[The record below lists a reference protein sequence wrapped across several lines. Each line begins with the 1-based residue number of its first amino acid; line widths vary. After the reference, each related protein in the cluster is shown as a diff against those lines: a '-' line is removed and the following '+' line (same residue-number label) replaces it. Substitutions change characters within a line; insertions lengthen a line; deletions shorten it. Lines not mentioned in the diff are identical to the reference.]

1 MSILE
6 SIVQFDVAKESDTQ
20 AYGVLVDA
28 ARFGDSVS
36 DKESFNYLCQ
46 LGETDYM
53 ERFHHNTEGAKK
65 KSGEWK
71 FRTFLPP
78 AYSSAKS
85 VIGTAL
91 ELHIPL
97 VDENYNNMG
106 KSALQRAIKE
116 AKEGSKETKTELEKA
131 QGMLDSVAKIAAWMK
146 CNSRELDAL
155 LDSVD
160 WLRDTIRNIS

>member
-53 ERFHHNTEGAKK
+53 ERFHHNTEGAKRK
-65 KSGEWK
+65 VGNG
-71 FRTFLPP
+71 
-78 AYSSAKS
+78 SS
-85 VIGTAL
+85 VHFYHQPI
-91 ELHIPL
+91 H
-97 VDENYNNMG
+97 
-106 KSALQRAIKE
+106 
-116 AKEGSKETKTELEKA
+116 
-131 QGMLDSVAKIAAWMK
+131 
-146 CNSRELDAL
+146 
-155 LDSVD
+155 
-160 WLRDTIRNIS
+160 LRSQ

>member
-20 AYGVLVDA
+20 AYGVLIDA

-36 DKESFNYLCQ
+36 DKESFNYLCK

-116 AKEGSKETKTELEKA
+116 AKKETKTELEKA
-131 QGMLDSVAKIAAWMK
+131 QGMLDYVAKVAAK

>member
-36 DKESFNYLCQ
+36 DKESFNFLCE

-65 KSGEWK
+65 KSGVWK
-71 FRTFLPP
+71 FRTFLP
-78 AYSSAKS
+78 ASYSSAKS

-91 ELHIPL
+91 ELGIPL
-97 VDENYNNMG
+97 ADENGKPLG
-106 KSALQRAIKE
+106 KSALQRAIKDT
-116 AKEGSKETKTELEKA
+116 KDDSKEEKTELEKA
-131 QGMLDSVAKIAAWMK
+131 QVMLDSVAKVAVK
-146 CNSRELDAL
+146 CTAKELDAL
-155 LDSVD
+155 LDSVE
-160 WLRDTIRNIS
+160 WLGDTIRNLS